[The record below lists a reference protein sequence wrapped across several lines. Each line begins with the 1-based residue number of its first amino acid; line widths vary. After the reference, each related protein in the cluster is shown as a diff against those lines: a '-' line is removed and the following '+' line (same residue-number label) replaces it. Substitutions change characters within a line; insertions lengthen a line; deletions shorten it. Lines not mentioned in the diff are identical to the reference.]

1 MAPTDEQPTDEP
13 TAEQPTAEPT
23 TERSTSGPG
32 DPAEAEIEARIA
44 ELEAEATRLRA
55 SLEDLRKSKL
65 ILFLSEAALRDELTR
80 FFTLSLG
87 MPTGASELSK
97 EGFWM
102 ISEALGEEWCFG
114 EVRDSPG
121 GNVTREMV
129 SRAMINRHDAGK
141 PDDFPAVLVVNAFH
155 GRDDIS
161 ARDEAVPE
169 DVVRRA
175 GEDHIVV
182 VRTLDLVRLRQ
193 KEASGFPGL
202 KDFEDAIR
210 TGGGWFEVNASLASR
225 LHG

>member
-1 MAPTDEQPTDEP
+1 VQPT
-13 TAEQPTAEPT
+13 
-23 TERSTSGPG
+23 SGSN

-44 ELEAEATRLRA
+44 ELEAEATNLRA

-65 ILFLSEAALRDELTR
+65 ILFLSGAALRDELTR

-97 EGFWM
+97 EGLWM

-121 GNVTREMV
+121 GNVSREMV
-129 SRAMINRHDAGK
+129 SRVMINRHDAGK
-141 PDDFPAVLVVNAFH
+141 PDDFPAVLVVNTFH
-155 GRDDIS
+155 GRDEITD
-161 ARDEAVPE
+161 RDEAIPE

-175 GEDHIVV
+175 GEDHIVI

-210 TGGGWFEVNASLASR
+210 GGGGWFEVNSSLASR